1 MMELLT
7 AAVRAIGPGP
17 WQGPLA
23 ELIAD
28 KGHQL
33 IHIDG
38 NARKRNTLMVQLPEV
53 PPTDWKIE
61 NGRIMIGRAEDLSD
75 TQRQI
80 VFDTLMAF
88 RPWRKGPF
96 RIFGIDVDTEWCSD
110 LKWERIASHLAPLQG
125 RRILDVGSSCGYYL
139 MRMAPA
145 EPRLAL
151 GLEPYPP
158 LFCQYALLQRWLKLP
173 QVHCLP
179 VKLEELP
186 PMDGYFD
193 TIFHM
198 GVLYHQRSP
207 HDALKQLA
215 ALLRPGGELV
225 LETLVLDGNEDLALC
240 PRDRYAKMRN
250 VFFLPTVPCLEA
262 WLAKAGFTN
271 IRCVDRTWTTIEEQ
285 HPTSWI
291 NTESLPDF
299 LDPGDSG
306 KTVEGYQAPLRAALI
321 ARRR

>member
-1 MMELLT
+1 MIDLLN
-7 AAVRAIGPGP
+7 AAVRTIGPGP
-17 WQGPLA
+17 WQQPLQ

-28 KGHQL
+28 KGHYL
-33 IHIDG
+33 SCIDG
-38 NARKRNTLMVQLPEV
+38 NVRRLGKLMEQVQPHRPSVIMVE
-53 PPTDWKIE
+53 D
-61 NGRIMIGRAEDLSD
+61 GRIVSGKKEDITEDERRALVD
-75 TQRQI
+75 I
-80 VFDTLMAF
+80 LMGF

-96 RIFGIDVDTEWCSD
+96 RIFNIDVDTEWRSD
-110 LKWERIASHLAPLQG
+110 LKWNRIAPHVAPLHD

-139 MRMAPA
+139 MRMAPDG
-145 EPRLAL
+145 PRLAL

-158 LFCQYALLQRWLKLP
+158 LFCQYVLLQRWLKLP

-179 VKLEELP
+179 LKLEELP

-215 ALLRPGGELV
+215 TLLRPGGELV
-225 LETLVLDGNEDLALC
+225 LETLVLDGEQDLALC
-240 PRDRYAKMRN
+240 PQERYAKMRN

-262 WLAKAGFTN
+262 WLAKAGFSD

-285 HPTSWI
+285 RPTPWV

-299 LDPGDSG
+299 LDPEDSE

>member
-1 MMELLT
+1 MIALLS
-7 AAVRAIGPGP
+7 AAVAAIGPGP
-17 WQGPLA
+17 WNQALA
-23 ELIAD
+23 DLIAD

-33 IHIDG
+33 TCVDG
-38 NARKRNTLMVQLPEV
+38 NARRLGALMEQLPKV
-53 PPTDWKIE
+53 LPSRRDIE
-61 NGRIMIGRAEDLSD
+61 SGRIMIGAASDL
-75 TQRQI
+75 TEKQRQAL
-80 VFDTLMAF
+80 FDTLMAF

-96 RIFGIDVDTEWCSD
+96 NLFGIPVDTEWRSD
-110 LKWERIASHLAPLQG
+110 LKWTRIVPHLAPLQG

-139 MRMAPA
+139 MRMAAAAPQ
-145 EPRLAL
+145 LAL

-158 LFCQYALLQRWLKLP
+158 FFCQYVLLQRWLQWP

-179 VKLEELP
+179 LKLEELP

-225 LETLVLDGNEDLALC
+225 LETLVLDGEQDLALC

-262 WLAKAGFTN
+262 WLVKAGFED
-271 IRCVDRTWTTIEEQ
+271 IRCVDRSWTTIAEQ
-285 HPTSWI
+285 GPTPWV

-299 LDPGDSG
+299 LDADDPTR
-306 KTVEGYQAPLRAALI
+306 TVEGYQAPLRAAFI

>member
-1 MMELLT
+1 MKTLLT
-7 AAVRAIGPGP
+7 AAAKAIGPGP
-17 WQGPLA
+17 WQQPLTELLA
-23 ELIAD
+23 ER
-28 KGHQL
+28 GHQL
-33 IHIDG
+33 ACVDG
-38 NARKRNTLMVQLPEV
+38 NVRRLSGLMQQLPEV
-53 PPTDWKIE
+53 VPSRRDIE
-61 NGRIMIGRAEDLSD
+61 SGRIEIGAASDLSEQ
-75 TQRQI
+75 QRQKL
-80 VFDTLMAF
+80 FDTLMAF

-96 RIFGIDVDTEWCSD
+96 SIFGIPVDTEWRSD
-110 LKWERIASHLAPLQG
+110 LKWARIAPHMAPLQG
-125 RRILDVGSSCGYYL
+125 RRILDVGCSCGYYL
-139 MRMAPA
+139 MRMAAFDPQ
-145 EPRLAL
+145 LAL

-158 LFCQYALLQRWLKLP
+158 LFCQYVLLQRWLQLP

-179 VKLEELP
+179 LKLEELP

-225 LETLVLDGNEDLALC
+225 LETLVLDGEQDMALC

-262 WLAKAGFTN
+262 WLIKAGFEDV
-271 IRCVDRTWTTIEEQ
+271 RCVDRSWTTSAEQ
-285 HPTSWI
+285 GPTPWV

-299 LDPGDSG
+299 LDAENP
-306 KTVEGYQAPLRAALI
+306 TLTIEGYQAPLRAAII

>member
-1 MMELLT
+1 M
-7 AAVRAIGPGP
+7 A
-17 WQGPLA
+17 
-23 ELIAD
+23 
-28 KGHQL
+28 
-33 IHIDG
+33 
-38 NARKRNTLMVQLPEV
+38 QLPEV
-53 PPTDWKIE
+53 RPSGWGIE
-61 NGRIMIGRAEDLSD
+61 SGRVVIGRRQDLSD
-75 TQRQI
+75 EQRRTL
-80 VFDTLMAF
+80 FDILMAF
-88 RPWRKGPF
+88 CPWRKGPF
-96 RIFGIDVDTEWCSD
+96 EIFGIAVDSEWRSD
-110 LKWERIASHLAPLQG
+110 LKWDRIAPHLAPLRG

-139 MRMAPA
+139 MRMAAA

-158 LFCQYALLQRWLKLP
+158 LFCQYVLLQRWLQLP

-179 VKLEELP
+179 LKLEELP
-186 PMDGYFD
+186 AMDGYFD
-193 TIFHM
+193 TVFHM

-225 LETLVLDGNEDLALC
+225 LETLVLDGDRDLALC
-240 PRDRYAKMRN
+240 PRERYAKMRN

-262 WLAKAGFTN
+262 WLAKAGFTDV
-271 IRCVDRTWTTIEEQ
+271 RCVDRTWTCAEEQ
-285 HPTSWI
+285 RPTPWV

-299 LDPGDSG
+299 LDAGDSS